1 MFKQEQSPTCK
12 QQPTLVIL
20 QYIYVNVDSREDNR
34 VPNFTICSLQLFFC
48 SCVSE
53 VHFNFVIGKVI
64 KLARLIY
71 GAINLVRN
79 QRKSPC
85 CNMFLFFCFFPDD
98 SATHITTQ

>member
-1 MFKQEQSPTCK
+1 VFP
-12 QQPTLVIL
+12 IL
-20 QYIYVNVDSREDNR
+20 QEVHSN
-34 VPNFTICSLQLFFC
+34 LFFC